1 MTGGSSVLEA
11 LLLIIPI
18 STVGEMADD
27 GAILLDEGETVSSNP
42 LTGALFAGFFLI
54 LALIVEDG
62 GLEDTFCRSDKTMRS
77 IEWICTS

>member
-42 LTGALFAGFFLI
+42 LTGAGFFLI